1 MAKAKVNIP
10 WPHQNM
16 DKGYIAYSWEAG
28 SGHGHHW
35 AADFWERRRSKL
47 VDALGT
53 ASTSYTDNLP
63 ELSAIAGRVTA
74 MGKAERAKEEAFI
87 RANLPDFDF
96 SGIQKEDY
104 ITVINQIIRGE
115 KQFKYAL
122 DRIKA
127 AIDLGKETKANGE
140 KYKNLAPTMSA
151 LFMSYLTTAVTAR
164 FRDITKALPLTQG
177 VAQWKANLDQIIDES
192 IDEAMRRMLEESEA
206 EEGNKLD
213 QIYGDAKQWKEIGE
227 AYRSL
232 ETFQQQMKKMIKTQ
246 LDLDKLRNFFDDKIG
261 KDVYKKTRRNKKKTG
276 GFAEK
281 IGWKSQQLSN
291 NIGGNVQE
299 YIETLVAEALPK
311 GATISEKRAIV
322 MQGKIMKADISE
334 LFQYQA
340 EVEDINLTDL
350 FYEMEN
356 QLSQSVSLKDAAD
369 RFQEF
374 YDRNLAG
381 LSQKNF
387 YTITNVKMASLG
399 SGFSGLHNGG
409 QVPLSELGNYISAA
423 GIDVG
428 KAQDFI
434 NVAYNTL
441 SDAVFADRRE
451 EVSEDLKRIITS
463 AAARLLFDD
472 WSTIGVENTG
482 TQILNFFNINGI
494 IIPSSYF
501 LMGLG
506 EAMQKAAEEM
516 RSVSNSWFSVQL
528 HLPETVVYHEGDWRG
543 YGPTNVEIKQGIW
556 NAWNTQAETAAKESF
571 FITKFLYNFKSIIA
585 SILGG

>member
-10 WPHQNM
+10 WPHQDM
-16 DKGYIAYSWEAG
+16 SKGYVAYSWEAG
-28 SGHGHHW
+28 SDHGHHW

-63 ELSAIAGRVTA
+63 ELSAIAGRITA
-74 MGKAERAKEEAFI
+74 MGEAERAKEDAFI

-96 SGIQKEDY
+96 SGIQEEDY
-104 ITVINQIIRGE
+104 ITVITSIVQGE

-177 VAQWKANLDQIIDES
+177 VVQWKANLDQIIDES
-192 IDEAMRRMLEESEA
+192 IDEAMRRMLEESEVR
-206 EEGNKLD
+206 EGNKLD
-213 QIYGDAKQWKEIGE
+213 QIYGDSKQWKEIGE

-232 ETFQQQMKKMIKTQ
+232 ESFQKQMKKMIKTQ
-246 LDLDKLRNFFDDKIG
+246 LDLDKLRTFFDDKIG

-299 YIETLVAEALPK
+299 YIVTLVEEALPK
-311 GATISEKRAIV
+311 GATITERGSTV
-322 MQGKIMKADISE
+322 MQGKTMKIDAMQF
-334 LFQYQA
+334 FQYTA
-340 EVEDINLTDL
+340 EVDANLNNL
-350 FYEMEN
+350 FYEMEGY
-356 QLSQSVSLKDAAD
+356 LSQATSLQNAAE
-369 RFQEF
+369 RFQQF

-381 LSQKNF
+381 LSKENF
-387 YTITNVKMASLG
+387 YTVSNIKMGSLG
-399 SGFSGLHNGG
+399 SGFSGFHNGG
-409 QVPLSELGNYISAA
+409 KIQLSELGNYIAAA
-423 GIDVG
+423 GIDAG

-441 SDAVFADRRE
+441 SGAIFEDRRK
-451 EVSEDLKRIITS
+451 EVTEDIKRIIIG

-501 LMGLG
+501 LIGLG
-506 EAMQKAAEEM
+506 NAMQKAAQEM
-516 RSVSNSWFSVQL
+516 NNVSNSWFSVSEF
-528 HLPETVVYHEGDWRG
+528 HLPTTVVYQQGAWRNFGD
-543 YGPTNVEIKQGIW
+543 TNEQIKKGIW
-556 NAWNTQAETAAKESF
+556 NAWNKQAETAAKESYF
-571 FITKFLYNFKSIIA
+571 VTKFLYNFKSII
-585 SILGG
+585 SDILSG